1 MVVWPKPGNTRSHPA
16 ALNLAFL
23 EVLARGKDFESHQ
36 SRAEEREVGEGA
48 WIRAPGKAQSR

>member
-23 EVLARGKDFESHQ
+23 EVPAGGRDLESHQ
-36 SRAEEREVGEGA
+36 SQAEEQEVGEDA
-48 WIRAPGKAQSR
+48 WIRAPGKAESR